1 MPEDFKGELMA
12 SRKPI
17 QIRLV
22 GIGRAGWSMHR
33 KELAGREK
41 TFQIAGAYD
50 PVKARREMI

>member
-1 MPEDFKGELMA
+1 MA

-17 QIRLV
+17 QIGLV
-22 GIGRAGWSMHR
+22 GTGRAGWRMHR

-41 TFQIAGAYD
+41 TFQIAGTYD